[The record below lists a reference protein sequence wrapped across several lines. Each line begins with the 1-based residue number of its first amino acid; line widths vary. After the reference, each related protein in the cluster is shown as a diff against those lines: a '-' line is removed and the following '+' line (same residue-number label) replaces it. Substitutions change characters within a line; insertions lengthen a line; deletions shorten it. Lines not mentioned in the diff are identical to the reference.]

1 MREVLGD
8 LQKENCLSMK
18 YEHTTSENVKIL
30 QNGEFTIHNLIKEI
44 WRNKKKFDMIWKK
57 LINNKIAN
65 KIANACVYV

>member
-44 WRNKKKFDMIWKK
+44 
-57 LINNKIAN
+57 
-65 KIANACVYV
+65 